1 MAKREFFAIFY
12 FSSFV
17 SHVAVVDVV
26 AIVDVDVV
34 AIVDVDVVASVFEVV
49 DVDVVIVAIFS

>member
-26 AIVDVDVV
+26 AIVD
-34 AIVDVDVVASVFEVV
+34 ADVVASVFEVV